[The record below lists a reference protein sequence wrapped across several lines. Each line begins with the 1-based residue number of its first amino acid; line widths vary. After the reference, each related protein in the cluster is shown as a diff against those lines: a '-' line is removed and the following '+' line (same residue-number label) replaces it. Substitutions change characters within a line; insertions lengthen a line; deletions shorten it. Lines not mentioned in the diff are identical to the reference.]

1 MSRVIAF
8 PVARPIISF
17 PFFTHLSGMYRKRL
31 RQSGKQ
37 LISRRVWRTRAVF
50 LMGAILVGI
59 AAAMLAW
66 GSDWASETFL
76 HVISDR
82 PWLPFLITPLGLMFI
97 IWMTRNLFVGAE
109 GSGIP
114 QAIAALHLKRH
125 KHLRHRLLSLP
136 IAFGKG
142 IMIIMGLL
150 CGASIGREGPTIHI
164 AASISFALTRF
175 ARFPHHD
182 ISRGLILA
190 GGAAGLAA
198 AFNTPLAGVMFA
210 IEEMAKNF
218 EEKTNGTVF
227 TAVIIA
233 GITAL
238 AINGNYA
245 YFGTVFATAD
255 FPEIFSA
262 VALCGVVG
270 GLAGGSFS
278 AFLVYG
284 GRYLRPWRNRHPYLL
299 ALIIGL
305 LLAGIGLVSGGQT
318 WGTGYTEAKTAL
330 MGIGLDSEGYPVF
343 KYLATLLSYWS
354 GIPGGI
360 FAPSLSI
367 GAGLGAELSPWL
379 PDVTVA
385 TVALLGMAAYFT
397 GVVQTPLTAVI
408 IIMEM
413 TDNQGILLPVMAVA
427 LIADGVSK
435 LINPQPI
442 YRALAED
449 FIRDLSSHHGGNKA
463 PEK

>member
-1 MSRVIAF
+1 
-8 PVARPIISF
+8 
-17 PFFTHLSGMYRKRL
+17 MYRKRL
-31 RQSGKQ
+31 RQSGKH
-37 LISRRVWRTRAVF
+37 LLSRRVWRTRAVF
-50 LMGAILVGI
+50 LIGAVLVGI
-59 AAAMLAW
+59 AASLLAM

-76 HVISDR
+76 WAIDDR
-82 PWLPFLITPLGLMFI
+82 PWLPFVITPLGLTLI
-97 IWMTRNLFVGAE
+97 IWMTRNLFVGSE

-142 IMIIMGLL
+142 IMIVMGLL

-238 AINGNYA
+238 SINGNYA
-245 YFGTVFATAD
+245 YFGTVFAEAE
-255 FPEIFSA
+255 FPGIFSA
-262 VALCGVVG
+262 VVLCGVVG
-270 GLAGGSFS
+270 GLIGGSFS
-278 AFLVYG
+278 ALLVYG
-284 GRYLRPWRNRHPYLL
+284 GRYLRPWRSRHPYLL
-299 ALIIGL
+299 AMAIGL
-305 LLAGIGLVSGGQT
+305 LLATIGLVSGGLT

-330 MGIGLDSEGYPVF
+330 MGIGLDSEGYPIY

-367 GAGLGAELSPWL
+367 GAGLGVELSQWL
-379 PDVTVA
+379 PGVSVA

-413 TDNQGILLPVMAVA
+413 TDNQGILLPVMVVA
-427 LIADGVSK
+427 LIADGISK

-449 FIRDLSSHHGGNKA
+449 FIRDLSSQHGANKA
-463 PEK
+463 GEK